1 MGSRLARSIKQELE
15 IKTDQTFLWTD
26 STTVLHWIRGNGK
39 KVSQFEL
46 HRIGEIQEL
55 TNTED

>member
-15 IKTDQTFLWTD
+15 IKIDQTFLWTD
-26 STTVLHWIRGNGK
+26 STTVLHWIRSNGK
-39 KVSQFEL
+39 KVGQFEL